1 MAGGIS
7 GRVHP
12 RKPDHLTRKSGPKT
26 QPILLVTGLSGA
38 GKTTVLKTLEDLGWE
53 AVDNFPIRLAAP
65 LLDIPAPVGR
75 SGSAIPLALGFDSR
89 TRGFKAEALIK
100 QIKQLQ
106 KRSDLNIMTLFLD
119 CAGTEIERRYAE
131 TRRRHPMAQDRP
143 AMDGIAQERMMM
155 EPLRRWAE
163 TVIDTSKMSAHEL
176 QVDIRERFSSEATP
190 HTTVS
195 ITSFGFSRGVPH
207 NVDLVFDLRFLR
219 NPHWDNELRPMTG
232 LDTEVS
238 AYVEADPAY
247 PQAMAKI
254 RDLLV
259 FLLPLYDAQ
268 GKAYVNI
275 AFGCTGGRHRSVHV
289 AEQFGKWLRDDGFS
303 PTVSHRNLT
312 SRPIDAL
319 EGPANGADTK
329 KTKRGSE
336 HT

>member
-1 MAGGIS
+1 
-7 GRVHP
+7 
-12 RKPDHLTRKSGPKT
+12 
-26 QPILLVTGLSGA
+26 
-38 GKTTVLKTLEDLGWE
+38 
-53 AVDNFPIRLAAP
+53 
-65 LLDIPAPVGR
+65 
-75 SGSAIPLALGFDSR
+75 
-89 TRGFKAEALIK
+89 LIK

-106 KRSDLNIMTLFLD
+106 ERPDLTIMTLFLD
-119 CAGTEIERRYAE
+119 CAGTEIERRYSE

-163 TVIDTSKMSAHEL
+163 TVVDTSKMSAHEL
-176 QVDIRERFSSEATP
+176 QGDIRERFSSE
-190 HTTVS
+190 TTSHSTIS

-219 NPHWDNELRPMTG
+219 NPHWDNELRPLTG
-232 LDTEVS
+232 LDPEVS

-247 PQAMAKI
+247 EEAMAKI
-254 RDLLV
+254 RDLLT

-289 AEQFGKWLRDDGFS
+289 AEEFGKWLRDDGYS
-303 PTVSHRNLT
+303 PTVMHRNLT

-319 EGPANGADTK
+319 EGPANGATK
-329 KTKRGSE
+329 PEKIGRTTKRGSE
-336 HT
+336 RK